1 MAKMG
6 NDEPSDAVP
15 FSTPIKRKQ
24 APLPETPNKRG
35 RSSLAETV
43 NITPSKAP
51 RLVQPV
57 ARSAEDALK
66 RGRLIFQSGHTD
78 SDESSATDSD
88 CSPWSDA
95 GSISPLSDISSV
107 PSSSP
112 ELEKL
117 SYLDAFATKSIL
129 EKETMELNRR
139 ICSSVVKT
147 RWRSS
152 FEPCHRYKSPKRP
165 ILRPRN
171 NSLNLLVRSSRGSL
185 EDATIYA
192 TEINA
197 SITAHANVKM
207 PMINNAYERMTI
219 PVNSAIKR
227 KHKLL
232 KKALLGDDYEINE
245 ADFDVPD
252 AALIEGFEI
261 KAIDGGEEMGNGVRQ
276 IQWADRLAV

>member
-6 NDEPSDAVP
+6 DDRPMNVVP
-15 FSTPIKRKQ
+15 FSTPIKRQ
-24 APLPETPNKRG
+24 RASVPGTPNKRG
-35 RSSLAETV
+35 RSFSVETV
-43 NITPSKAP
+43 NVTPSKAP
-51 RLVQPV
+51 RLVQPI

-66 RGRLIFQSGHTD
+66 RGRLIFAD

-112 ELEKL
+112 EL
-117 SYLDAFATKSIL
+117 SYLDAFNTKSIL
-129 EKETMELNRR
+129 ERETIELNRM
-139 ICSSVVKT
+139 ICSSIV
-147 RWRSS
+147 RNS
-152 FEPCHRYKSPKRP
+152 FKPCHRYKSPKRP
-165 ILRPRN
+165 ILRPRS

-197 SITAHANVKM
+197 SINSHTNVKL

-245 ADFDVPD
+245 ADFDIPD

-261 KAIDGGEEMGNGVRQ
+261 KAIDSGKEMGNGVRQ
-276 IQWADRLAV
+276 IQWADRLTV

>member
-1 MAKMG
+1 MAEMG
-6 NDEPSDAVP
+6 GDEPVNAVP

-24 APLPETPNKRG
+24 APLPETPNKRCRG
-35 RSSLAETV
+35 SFAEPV
-43 NITPSKAP
+43 NVTPSKAP

-66 RGRLIFQSGHTD
+66 RGRLIFQAD

-117 SYLDAFATKSIL
+117 GYFDAFATKSIL
-129 EKETMELNRR
+129 EKETIELNRM
-139 ICSSVVKT
+139 ICSSVVRT
-147 RWRSS
+147 SS
-152 FEPCHRYKSPKRP
+152 GGCYKPCHRYKSPKRP
-165 ILRPRN
+165 ILRPRS

-197 SITAHANVKM
+197 SITAHASVKI

-245 ADFDVPD
+245 AEFDVPD

-261 KAIDGGEEMGNGVRQ
+261 KAIESGRELGNGLRQ